1 MGFTIRNGKLKR
13 YTEEPGVTE
22 ISILDSVTK
31 IGEGAFYGCESL
43 TSVTIPDSVIRISE
57 SAFADCT
64 NLSEIILGEDS
75 HFVVTDGALWTKDKQ
90 TKIIE
95 LAK

>member
-1 MGFTIRNGKLKR
+1 M
-13 YTEEPGVTE
+13 TE
-22 ISILDSVTK
+22 I
-31 IGEGAFYGCESL
+31 GYRAFLGCTSL

-75 HFVVTDGALWTKDKQ
+75 HFVVTDGALCTKDMQAKV
-90 TKIIE
+90 IE